1 MIVEFAATN
10 FRSINERVVLDLR
23 LSGQI
28 GQKELSDNLIFHS
41 EKSHGAPLLRT
52 ALIYGANASGKSNL
66 LKALLALEFMVIN
79 SHKWTLDSSIPTYEP
94 FKLKVDGLKKSSTL
108 EIDFI
113 AANDIRY
120 IYKVEYDYDS
130 IVLEELYMFGH
141 KQRRTQESLIF
152 SRKKNLKI
160 TFGADYRGRRSF
172 SLLKNQLLL
181 SKAAIEDI
189 PILVEPYR
197 FFSTYLLNTVATNA
211 TFDELTLT
219 YAAKILDGK
228 DEKDFLYQT
237 ALVSMIKAA
246 DVGISNIYIKQVDES
261 EFRFP
266 DAISEEDRQKLIERY
281 QRTIKTSHPV
291 YENGTYLREE
301 EFDLSEESLG
311 TRKFLGI
318 ATFII
323 DALQNGM
330 VIVVDELDKSLHPL
344 LSRMLIRIFQNPEMN
359 TKNAQLIFSTHDV
372 SLMDKEILRRD
383 QIYLIDKELDGETV
397 VGRLSNISGIS
408 KVVAWQKW
416 YMAGM
421 LRGVPG
427 INDYQIDMKFTPQN
441 FEHA

>member
-1 MIVEFAATN
+1 MIIEFAATN
-10 FRSINERVVLDLR
+10 FRSINERAVLDFR
-23 LSGQI
+23 LSGQV
-28 GQKELSDNLIFHS
+28 GKKELSDNLIFHS
-41 EKSHGAPLLRT
+41 EKSHGDPLLRT

-66 LKALLALEFMVIN
+66 LKALLGLEYMVIN
-79 SHKWTLDSSIPTYEP
+79 SHKWTLDSRIPTYEP
-94 FKLKVDGLKKSSTL
+94 FKLKVDSLKKSSIL
-108 EIDFI
+108 EVDFI

-120 IYKVEYDYDS
+120 IYKVEYDFDS
-130 IVLEELYMFGH
+130 IISEELYMFGH
-141 KQRRTQESLIF
+141 KQQRTQESLIF

-181 SKAAIEDI
+181 SRAAIEDI

-197 FFSTYLLNTVATNA
+197 FFSTYLLNTVATNSA
-211 TFDELTLT
+211 FDELTLIN
-219 YAAKILDGK
+219 AAKIFDGK
-228 DEKDFLYQT
+228 DEKDILYQA

-246 DVGISNIYIKQVDES
+246 DVGISDIYIKQVDES

-266 DAISEEDRQKLIERY
+266 EAIPEEDRQKLIERY
-281 QRTIKTSHPV
+281 QRRIKTSHPV
-291 YENGTYLREE
+291 YENGVYLREE

-311 TRKFLGI
+311 TRKFLGM

-383 QIYLIDKELDGETV
+383 QIYLIDKELDGETI

>member
-1 MIVEFAATN
+1 MIIEFSATN
-10 FRSINERVVLDLR
+10 FRSINKRAVLDFR
-23 LSGQI
+23 LSGQV
-28 GQKELSDNLIFHS
+28 GKKDLPDNLIFHA
-41 EKSHGAPLLRT
+41 EKSHGMPLVRT

-66 LKALLALEFMVIN
+66 LKALLALEFMVMN

-94 FKLKVDGLKKSSTL
+94 FKLDSDSLSKPSIL

-113 AANDIRY
+113 AANDTRY
-120 IYKVEYDYDS
+120 IYKVEYDNTS
-130 IVLEELYMFGH
+130 ILSEELFMFGR
-141 KQRRTQESLIF
+141 KQYRTQESLVF
-152 SRKKNLKI
+152 SRKENLKI
-160 TFGADYRGRRSF
+160 TFGADYRGRRNF

-197 FFSTYLLNTVATNA
+197 FFSSYLFNTVATNSN
-211 TFDELTLT
+211 FDELALIN
-219 YAAKILDGK
+219 AAKIFDGK
-228 DEKDFLYQT
+228 GEKDALYQT

-246 DVGISNIYIKQVDES
+246 DVGISNIYIKQINEN

-266 DAISEEDRQKLIERY
+266 DGIPEEERQKLVDRY
-281 QRTIKTSHPV
+281 QRRIKTSHPV
-291 YENGTYLREE
+291 YLDGVYLRDE
-301 EFDLSEESLG
+301 EFDLSEESQG
-311 TRKFLGI
+311 TKKFLGM

-330 VIVVDELDKSLHPL
+330 VVVVDELDKSLHPL
-344 LSRMLIRIFQNPEMN
+344 LSRMLIRIFQNPEIN
-359 TKNAQLIFSTHDV
+359 TQNAQLIFSTHDV

-383 QIYLIDKELDGETV
+383 QIYLIDKELDGETI

-427 INDYQIDMKFTPQN
+427 INEYQIDLNFTSN
-441 FEHA
+441 SLENA